1 MRSIRP
7 NGPRGNASR
16 VHWMEIRE
24 RESLEAELQGLQER
38 VRELERL
45 ASVGELTG
53 TVTHEF
59 NNLLMTILNYAR
71 MGMRYPD
78 TATRDQAFQKIVAAS
93 EKAARL
99 TTVVLGLARPGTGEM
114 EPLKLKP
121 LLEDSLLLME
131 REFQKFRIA
140 LERRIEEVPEILGDP
155 SQLQRVLINLLT
167 NARQAITDGGE
178 VQVILLT
185 EPATHTVQCTIRDS
199 GCGMTP
205 AQMRKMFDPYFTT
218 KKGPD
223 STGKGG
229 AGLGL
234 AECKKVLEKHQAKIR
249 VESAPGKGTSI
260 SIRFPILAAS
270 NQNRT
275 DRQAS

>member
-1 MRSIRP
+1 
-7 NGPRGNASR
+7 
-16 VHWMEIRE
+16 
-24 RESLEAELQGLQER
+24 
-38 VRELERL
+38 
-45 ASVGELTG
+45 
-53 TVTHEF
+53 
-59 NNLLMTILNYAR
+59 
-71 MGMRYPD
+71 
-78 TATRDQAFQKIVAAS
+78 
-93 EKAARL
+93 
-99 TTVVLGLARPGTGEM
+99 M

>member
-1 MRSIRP
+1 MGSIRP
-7 NGPRGNASR
+7 NERTENASR
-16 VHWMEIRE
+16 VHWMETQE

-114 EPLKLKP
+114 EPLKLHP

-131 REFQKFRIA
+131 REFQKFRIS
-140 LERRIEEVPEILGDP
+140 LERQIEAVPEILGDA

-167 NARQAITDGGE
+167 NARQAIIDGGE
-178 VQVILLT
+178 VQVTLQHH
-185 EPATHTVQCTIRDS
+185 PASNTVQCTVRDS
-199 GCGMTP
+199 GCGMTS
-205 AQMRKMFDPYFTT
+205 AQMRRMFDPFFTT

-229 AGLGL
+229 VGLGL
-234 AECKKVLEKHQAKIR
+234 AECKKILEKHQAKIR

-260 SIRFPILAAS
+260 SIRFPTLAAN
-270 NQNRT
+270 NQNLP

>member
-1 MRSIRP
+1 
-7 NGPRGNASR
+7 
-16 VHWMEIRE
+16 MEIQE
-24 RESLEAELQGLQER
+24 RESLEAELHGLQQR

-78 TATRDQAFQKIVAAS
+78 AATRDQAFQKIVAAS

-99 TTVVLGLARPGTGEM
+99 TTVVLGLARPGSGEM
-114 EPLKLKP
+114 EPLKLQP

-140 LERRIEEVPEILGDP
+140 LERQIEAVPEILGDA

-178 VQVILLT
+178 VQVSLQAD
-185 EPATHTVQCTIRDS
+185 PATNSVQCTVRDS

-229 AGLGL
+229 VGLGL
-234 AECKKVLEKHQAKIR
+234 AECKKILEKHQAKIR
-249 VESAPGKGTSI
+249 VESALGKGTSI
-260 SIRFPILAAS
+260 SIRFPTLAAS
-270 NQNRT
+270 NQIRT
-275 DRQAS
+275 GRQAS